1 VKKTN
6 IDLIVGASILFSL
19 VILIAGVLW
28 LKEASVSR
36 KLVPYAVLFPN
47 VGTLQAGD
55 PVMVNGITKG
65 SVKLLDIKDNKVLVV
80 FDLDRKIR
88 LTDSCLITV
97 QNIGLMGERGVGIT
111 LSVAGKSVPAVNG
124 HDTTFLCGN
133 FDTGI
138 AEAMGM
144 VGTVLNE
151 VRALA
156 GNVSKIIDRTVGD
169 TSFAQ
174 TFDLLLARLDTI
186 TSTGQSLLVD
196 NQPKLDSIIQQATVL
211 TVELNSLI
219 KANRTQI
226 GNIVTN
232 GDTLLENA
240 VVITRST
247 DSLVHSVMAIVDEI
261 QSGDGTVSM
270 LMKDKKFYTDL
281 KKSVADLDTLINDV
295 QDNALK
301 LRVKLGFGRQKK
313 KESYERAA
321 N

>member
-19 VILIAGVLW
+19 IILIAGVLW

-36 KLVPYAVLFPN
+36 KLVHYAVLFPN

-55 PVMVNGITKG
+55 PVMVNGIIMG
-65 SVKLLDIKDNKVLVV
+65 SVKSLNIKDNKVLAV
-80 FDLDRKIR
+80 FDLDRKIH

-111 LSVAGKSVPAVNG
+111 LSVAGKSVPAVSG
-124 HDTTFLCGN
+124 HDTTFLYGN

-144 VGTVLNE
+144 VGTVLSE
-151 VRALA
+151 VRVLA

-174 TFDLLLARLDTI
+174 TFDVLIARLDTI
-186 TSTGQSLLVD
+186 TSTGQSILVD
-196 NQPKLDSIIQQATVL
+196 NQPKLDSMIQQAKVL
-211 TVELNSLI
+211 IVELNNII

-247 DSLVHSVMAIVDEI
+247 DSLVHSVTAIVDEI
-261 QSGDGTVSM
+261 QNGNGTVGM
-270 LMKDKKFYTDL
+270 LIKDKKFYTDL

-301 LRVKLGFGRQKK
+301 LRVTLGFGRP
-313 KESYERAA
+313 
-321 N
+321 